1 MSIVKIL
8 ELKFVSTHTNNVNF
22 QRDKNVDENV
32 ALGFNIQSILS
43 ENVSDKDEC
52 KLTFMCDVKGINKP
66 IDELS
71 DIDPEHYEFD
81 FTIDL
86 AVDYFFKITD
96 RDAFEKLSEQDVN
109 EYCSNVVYLDFR
121 RKIIMLV
128 SSIGIGN
135 FRMPLSLSQLKRDD
149 EEAN

>member
-1 MSIVKIL
+1 MSIVQIL
-8 ELKFVSTHTNNVNF
+8 ELKFVSTHTNNINF
-22 QRDKNVDENV
+22 QRDDNTDENV

-43 ENVSDKDEC
+43 ENTMDKDEC

-71 DIDPEHYEFD
+71 DIDPENYEFD
-81 FTIDL
+81 FSIDL
-86 AVDYFFKITD
+86 AVDYFFKIVD
-96 RDAFEKLSEQDVN
+96 RDEFDKLSEQDIN
-109 EYCSNVVYLDFR
+109 EYCSNIAYLDFR
-121 RKIIMLV
+121 RKVLMSV